1 MATTQD
7 SLVGRTVSDRDG
19 DELGKLKTV
28 YRDRQTD
35 RPTWGVVESGR
46 LDGPRF
52 VPLSGMNEADDDL
65 RVDATGSQVESAPLY
80 NPTDE
85 VSPEVHERLKRHY
98 GGGGRQ
104 DQRDTERVRGGEGG
118 RDNGGRTGGGLDRGV
133 VQEARDRQH
142 DEYGG
147 FKLGAAFFGW
157 IVAIGIGALLT
168 GIVSAA
174 GAAIGLTK
182 VSGSQAQDS
191 AGTIGI
197 VGGVVLLLVL
207 MLAYYAGGYVAGR
220 LSRFD
225 GARQGFGV
233 WILGLVVTLAF
244 AAFAAIA
251 GSEWNIFEQLNLPR
265 IPVDEGTLTTG
276 GAITLAAI
284 VIGTLLTAVAG
295 GKVGERFHRR
305 VDRLAFEEPATR

>member
-52 VPLSGMNEADDDL
+52 VPLSGMNEADDHL
-65 RVDATGSQVESAPLY
+65 RVDATGSQVESAPVY

-98 GGGGRQ
+98 GGG
-104 DQRDTERVRGGEGG
+104 QRDERGTERVRGGGGG
-118 RDNGGRTGGGLDRGV
+118 RDNGGRSAGGGLDRGV

-142 DEYGG
+142 EEYGG

-174 GAAIGLTK
+174 GAAIGLTE
-182 VSGSQAQDS
+182 VSGSEAQNS
-191 AGTIGI
+191 AGTISI
-197 VGGVVLLLVL
+197 VGGVILLLVL

-225 GARQGFGV
+225 GARQGLGAWLFG
-233 WILGLVVTLAF
+233 LLVTLAL
-244 AAFAAIA
+244 AAAGAIFGA
-251 GSEWNIFEQLNLPR
+251 EYNVLQKLDLPR
-265 IPVDEGTLTTG
+265 LPVDEGDLTTG
-276 GAITLAAI
+276 GLIALAAI
-284 VIGTLLTAVAG
+284 LVGTLIAAIVG
-295 GKVGERFHRR
+295 GKAGERYHKK
-305 VDRLAFEEPATR
+305 VDRSALK